1 MYKVS
6 EIGGEYSRKV
16 ITADQAAAMVKS
28 GDRLHFGLGCG
39 SVVEIDEALAKRADG
54 LKDIEV
60 LSTVT
65 IRKKPF
71 ALYTATESNDSVRFV
86 SAHFSGTDRTVS
98 KDGRCWYMPMT
109 FAELPSLWSRN
120 PKGIDIAMFQVAP
133 MDKYGNFNVGPQI
146 SDYWGVLKVAKKVI
160 VEVNPLMPVALG
172 PENNINIQDVDF
184 VVEGSG
190 HELAEIPDKV
200 GGEVETKI
208 AEHVV
213 SMMKSNCTLQLGIG
227 ALPCTIGKMLA
238 ESDLTEISAHTEML
252 VNAYVDLFD
261 AGKLSTDKSRDR
273 GTVLY
278 TFAGGTKKLYD
289 FIDNNPMCCNAPVDY
304 INDPHVISSI
314 ENFVSINSC
323 VQVDL
328 LSQVC
333 SETAGVRQVS
343 GTGGQLDFVVG
354 AYRSKGGKSF
364 ICTPSAR
371 KTADGELVSNISAT
385 LKPGAVVT
393 TPRTATHYIV
403 TEYGAADMKGRS
415 TWERAES
422 LIEIAHPHFRD
433 DLIKEAEKMGI
444 WSKTSKTCI

>member
-6 EIGGEYSRKV
+6 EIGEAYARKV
-16 ITADQAAAMVKS
+16 ITADEAAAMVKS

-39 SVVEIDEALAKRADG
+39 SVIEIDEALAKRADE
-54 LKDIEV
+54 LKNIDV

-71 ALYTATESNDSVRFV
+71 ALYSATESNDNVRFI
-86 SAHFSGTDRTVS
+86 SAHFSGTDRTIC

-109 FAELPSLWSRN
+109 FAELPSLWSQN

-133 MDKYGNFNVGPQI
+133 MDKYGNFNMGPQL

-184 VVEGSG
+184 VVEGPG
-190 HELAEIPDKV
+190 NELAEIPDKV
-200 GGEVETKI
+200 GGDVETKI
-208 AEHVV
+208 AEYVV
-213 SMMKSNCTLQLGIG
+213 DRMQSNCTLQLGIG

-238 ESDLTEISAHTEML
+238 ESDLTNISAHTEML
-252 VNAYVDLFD
+252 VNAYVDLFE
-261 AGKLSTDKSRDR
+261 AGKLSTEKSTDR

-304 INDPHVISSI
+304 INDPHVISSMD
-314 ENFVSINSC
+314 NFISINSC

-333 SETAGVRQVS
+333 SETVGARQVS
-343 GTGGQLDFVVG
+343 GTGGQLDFVMG

-364 ICTPSAR
+364 ICTPSTR
-371 KTADGELVSNISAT
+371 TQPDVTLVSNISPT
-385 LKPGAVVT
+385 LRPGAVVT

-403 TEYGAADMKGRS
+403 TEYGVADMKGRS

-422 LIEIAHPHFRD
+422 LIEIAHPDFRD

-444 WSKTSKTCI
+444 WSTTSKATF